1 MKPWISITSLSLN
14 GLFLIATLVALL
26 TRPDES
32 VPAEA
37 GTGTGPAVAPVPEVK
52 PFHWD
57 QIDAP
62 DFAQFVN
69 NLRGIG
75 CPESII
81 QTIVKAELEQVYVEK
96 RRELEQRLSSTSA
109 ATDAADEF
117 KKLEAEQTAVFA
129 GLMAESMGS
138 SPESPNPASAAVL
151 MQDAKLGSA
160 SAFQAFQEPVDSP
173 QAASAA
179 TLVPAAFAVG
189 NDPRQAPVAGA
200 GNLSRIPSDP
210 SLDPATS
217 QVISVMRDDFAQ
229 SVESSGADPTSEAYR
244 LSWLNAQRSSDERFS
259 SMFGGDAFV
268 RAQLRAVQEA
278 AAAPKGSK

>member
-1 MKPWISITSLSLN
+1 VKTAALLVSNWFPSSLVELLAGAGVDPPAPASFLKSQFIRPTMKPWISITSLSLN

-37 GTGTGPAVAPVPEVK
+37 GPGTGPAVAPVPEVK

-138 SPESPNPASAAVL
+138 PPESP
-151 MQDAKLGSA
+151 K
-160 SAFQAFQEPVDSP
+160 
-173 QAASAA
+173 
-179 TLVPAAFAVG
+179 
-189 NDPRQAPVAGA
+189 
-200 GNLSRIPSDP
+200 PS
-210 SLDPATS
+210 
-217 QVISVMRDDFAQ
+217 
-229 SVESSGADPTSEAYR
+229 
-244 LSWLNAQRSSDERFS
+244 
-259 SMFGGDAFV
+259 
-268 RAQLRAVQEA
+268 
-278 AAAPKGSK
+278 